1 MPSPSFFAIFEEL
14 LQQHKPLKIIF
25 SQPRSKTESKKR
37 ILTVKQERT
46 LFWQEEEYRQNQ
58 VFHQNYEVPEQVLT
72 WWQECSLIY
81 KQAQVQTSEK
91 EYHVFF
97 QKDGSS
103 RFTSSNRTRTI
114 GIQAHNRRK
123 QYIMQE
129 GTPID
134 FLIELGI
141 MTKQGKIIQS
151 KYDKFRQINR
161 YLEIVSDCLPFL
173 TDGKVRIID
182 FGCGKSY
189 LTFALFWYL
198 KQLQRD
204 IVIVG
209 LDLKKDI
216 VEHCNLLAQR
226 LEYQGLQFQVGDIAQ
241 WQNQEPIDLVV
252 SLHACDTATDAAL
265 TQAIRWNAKVIL
277 AVPCCQHELAP
288 QIENSAQNAILRH
301 GILRERLASIVT
313 DALRAELLEANG
325 YQAQVME
332 FIDLEHTPKNLLIR
346 GIKQQ
351 NMTKVE
357 KAQENVS
364 SLLQHYGL
372 QEWAMLRFLEKD
384 MKSGMPSP

>member
-25 SQPRSKTESKKR
+25 SQPRIKTESKKR
-37 ILTVKQERT
+37 ILTLKQERT

-58 VFHQNYEVPEQVLT
+58 VFHQNYDVPEQVLA

-97 QKDGSS
+97 QKDGSN
-103 RFTSSNRTRTI
+103 RFTSTNRARTLEV
-114 GIQAHNRRK
+114 QAHNRKK

-173 TDGKVRIID
+173 SDGKVRIID

-198 KQLQRD
+198 KQLQRE

-226 LEYQGLQFQVGDIAQ
+226 LGYQGLHFQVGDIAQ

-252 SLHACDTATDAAL
+252 SLHSCDTATDAAL

-288 QIENSAQNAILRH
+288 QIINSEQNAILRH
-301 GILRERLASIVT
+301 GILRERLASIIT
-313 DALRAELLEANG
+313 DALRAELLEAYG

>member
-25 SQPRSKTESKKR
+25 SQPRIKTESKKR
-37 ILTVKQERT
+37 ILTLKQERT

-58 VFHQNYEVPEQVLT
+58 VFHQNYDVPEQVLA

-103 RFTSSNRTRTI
+103 RFTSTNRVRTLEV
-114 GIQAHNRRK
+114 QAHNRKK

-173 TDGKVRIID
+173 SDGKVRIID

-189 LTFALFWYL
+189 LTFALYWYL
-198 KQLQRD
+198 KQLQRE

-226 LEYQGLQFQVGDIAQ
+226 LGYQGLHFQVGDIAQ
-241 WQNQEPIDLVV
+241 WQNQEPIDLMV

-288 QIENSAQNAILRH
+288 QIENSTQNAILRH

-313 DALRAELLEANG
+313 DALRAELLEAYG

>member
-1 MPSPSFFAIFEEL
+1 MSNLPFLQIFEEL
-14 LQQHKPLKIIF
+14 IQQREPLKVIV
-25 SQPRSKTESKKR
+25 SQPRAKTESKKR
-37 ILTVKQERT
+37 ILTLKQERI
-46 LFWQEEEYRQNQ
+46 LFWQEEKYRQNQ
-58 VFHQNYEVPEQVLT
+58 VFHQNYEKSEQVLV
-72 WWQECSLIY
+72 WWQECSSIY
-81 KQAQVQTSEK
+81 KQAQVQTREK

-97 QKDGSS
+97 QKDGSC
-103 RFTSSNRTRTI
+103 RFTTTNIVRTI
-114 GIQAHNRRK
+114 DVQAHNRKK

-129 GTPID
+129 GNPID
-134 FLIELGI
+134 FLVELGI
-141 MTKQGKIIQS
+141 MTQQGKVIQS

-173 TDGKVRIID
+173 SEGKLRIID

-189 LTFALFWYL
+189 LTFALFWFL
-198 KQLQRD
+198 KQRQRD
-204 IVIVG
+204 IIIVG

-216 VEHCNLLAQR
+216 VEHCNLLAQC
-226 LEYQGLQFQVGDIAQ
+226 LQYQGLHFQVGDIEH

-265 TQAIRWNAKVIL
+265 AQAVRWNAKVIL

-288 QIENSAQNAILRH
+288 QLRDPEQSAILRH
-301 GILRERLASIVT
+301 GILRERLASIIT
-313 DALRAELLEANG
+313 DALRAELLEAHG
-325 YQAQVME
+325 YQTQVME

-384 MKSGMPSP
+384 LKSGIPSL